1 MQHLV
6 YYIFFVILIN
16 NNTVQ
21 DINDNSILAC
31 KSNLER
37 RKVPLNGVQ
46 LLVNSDY

>member
-6 YYIFFVILIN
+6 YYIFCVILIN
-16 NNTVQ
+16 TLYIQ
-21 DINDNSILAC
+21 DNNDNSILAC

-37 RKVPLNGVQ
+37 RKDPVNGVQ